1 MIFAFDQ
8 SLLILQTT
16 GWCLGYILF
25 LTMEGA
31 GLVTL
36 GELFRCNVS
45 SWWDIGVLSST
56 SDVMASLALFSVS
69 LLSDLSECH

>member
-36 GELFRCNVS
+36 GELPVLV
-45 SWWDIGVLSST
+45 GVGA
-56 SDVMASLALFSVS
+56 VMHLGVG
-69 LLSDLSECH
+69 E